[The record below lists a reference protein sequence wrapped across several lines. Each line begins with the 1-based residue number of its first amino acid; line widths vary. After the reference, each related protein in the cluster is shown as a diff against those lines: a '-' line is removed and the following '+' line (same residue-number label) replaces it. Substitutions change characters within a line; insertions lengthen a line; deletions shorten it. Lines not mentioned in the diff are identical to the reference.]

1 MRSRRAGGE
10 RLAESTQSTKDA
22 DRVAVVS
29 TSKSA
34 LGELMQS
41 MPKAK
46 ILATTSQT
54 VTQAIT
60 FGAPSV
66 INPTIQAGSSLTVT
80 ILVTDTFTGS
90 TI

>member
-54 VTQAIT
+54 TTTQAIT
-60 FGAPSV
+60 FGTPSV
-66 INPTIQAGSSLTVT
+66 LNPIIQAG
-80 ILVTDTFTGS
+80 
-90 TI
+90 